1 MLDKE
6 WVSQELRRY
15 QDEEI
20 AAIKQIQIAK
30 DHLTKA
36 KADLAAARE
45 TLTGVRGCI
54 LEFNFQMKCLKEHGE
69 LP

>member
-1 MLDKE
+1 MNDHA

-20 AAIKQIQIAK
+20 AAIKQIQSAK
-30 DHLTKA
+30 DHITKA

-54 LEFNFQMKCLKEHGE
+54 LEFTFQMKHLEEHGR